1 LFSLEDDYNH
11 LIISPWIH
19 SIYNLFLA
27 ALLKSEQLNVQE
39 AAVEVLCSYFD
50 YGKRPSSYIQN
61 SFLMSIYAEYG
72 RSEFLRL
79 NYIDSLLSILE
90 DGDEVLQIAVVKLL

>member
-1 LFSLEDDYNH
+1 MFFYLEDTYDH
-11 LIISPWIH
+11 MIISPWIH

-50 YGKRPSSYIQN
+50 YGAR
-61 SFLMSIYAEYG
+61 
-72 RSEFLRL
+72 
-79 NYIDSLLSILE
+79 
-90 DGDEVLQIAVVKLL
+90 

>member
-1 LFSLEDDYNH
+1 MSHLNLFNHTLFHLEDTYDH
-11 LIISPWIH
+11 MIISPWIH

-50 YGKRPSSYIQN
+50 YGT
-61 SFLMSIYAEYG
+61 G
-72 RSEFLRL
+72 
-79 NYIDSLLSILE
+79 
-90 DGDEVLQIAVVKLL
+90 